1 MIREEFTRK
10 SLEEVVEW
18 AYENLDYVTNEE
30 TLKRFAI
37 EKLEEDNFSLALHI
51 INAIYNNES
60 DTEYYRYDYSMGTL
74 ETPKPI
80 IEKADI
86 EDLIF

>member
-1 MIREEFTRK
+1 MTREEFVNK

-18 AYENLDYVTNEE
+18 AYENLDYVTDEE
-30 TLKRFAI
+30 TLKHFAI
-37 EKLEEDNFSLALHI
+37 EKLQADNFSLALHI